1 MRQRDDSQFA
11 QLLCRVRTATCTD
24 EDIKVLE
31 SRVITDDHPGYPHE
45 AIKLTQEDSSV
56 NYILLLVPR

>member
-1 MRQRDDSQFA
+1 MIASLP

-31 SRVITDDHPGYPHE
+31 SRIITDDHPGYPHD
-45 AIKLTQEDSSV
+45 ALHVYARSAGADPGFIRGG
-56 NYILLLVPR
+56 LLV